1 MIPGYH
7 VCHWLLTSAHIV
19 YFVPALQ
26 MHITFAGMLAG
37 MDTTNQII
45 SQTKKWITDV
55 VVGCNFCPFAAREIK
70 QNRVHYQ
77 VEPATTL
84 NICLESFVQE
94 CTRLDKEEMI
104 ETTLLI
110 FPNAFQSFDDYLDL
124 VGLAEDHLKQNGY
137 EGIYQVASFHP
148 LYRFADSTDNDA
160 ANYTNRSIY
169 PMLHLLREESI
180 DQALERYADPEQ
192 IPERNVR
199 FAREK
204 GTAYM
209 KMLRDACL

>member
-1 MIPGYH
+1 
-7 VCHWLLTSAHIV
+7 
-19 YFVPALQ
+19 
-26 MHITFAGMLAG
+26 MHITFAIMLA
-37 MDTTNQII
+37 DINTTPDKII
-45 SQTKKWITDV
+45 SQTKKWINDV
-55 VVGCNFCPFAAREIK
+55 VVGCNFCPFAAREVK
-70 QNRVHYQ
+70 QNKVHYQ
-77 VEPATTL
+77 VEPATEL
-84 NICLESFVQE
+84 SICLESFLQE
-94 CTRLDKEEMI
+94 CIRLDKEVMI

-124 VGLAEDHLKQNGY
+124 VGLAEDILKQKGY

-148 LYRFADSTDNDA
+148 MYRFADSANDDA
-160 ANYTNRSIY
+160 ANYTNRSVY

-180 DQALERYADPEQ
+180 EQAIERYTDPEK

-209 KMLRDACL
+209 KMLKDACL